1 MVFTQNN
8 KKFILF
14 CIVLAGCDKLV
25 YVIHADTWFVISCLF
40 FPDTESVIFQ
50 L

>member
-8 KKFILF
+8 KIYTILY
-14 CIVLAGCDKLV
+14 CLAGCNKLV
-25 YVIHADTWFVISCLF
+25 YVIHADTWFVISCPLF
-40 FPDTESVIFQ
+40 PGTESVIFQ